1 MAMFEIGKIYK
12 ITTWADGG
20 AKASS
25 WTVIEHDWP
34 LIKVAGAEVEE
45 TGGHQH
51 DVLRVRERRARKPM
65 TSARRLLIG

>member
-34 LIKVAGAEVEE
+34 LIKVAGAESKRLVVIN
-45 TGGHQH
+45 T
-51 DVLRVRERRARKPM
+51 
-65 TSARRLLIG
+65 TSYAFVSAELENA